1 MNYKLDGIPISNY
14 GAKPVRTNQAFA
26 LHGMLDLPKRLS
38 PTEYNWGTSIEPF
51 VDAEDIKLDG
61 RTLTLNVAIKKDLL
75 QLFLDA
81 CIACA
86 ELEVFDESIGGRNL
100 IIIKD
105 SFENKAMTN
114 ASGGGSEFNDIG
126 SLLTNYISV
135 KSGDKIIR
143 SHTYNQIAFYNKDK
157 EPLGMSNSNI
167 GIIPA
172 NTNSLTYQPPV
183 IPEDKV
189 IEFMRVAFRYN
200 FLGGKSKYEVKVKIE
215 KGNKA
220 TPWTPAPE
228 EIFFPLPVLCRDE
241 IKVNYVDDYAIVSVP
256 FWQYQVTYNP
266 VTILPS
272 NTGEVR
278 IDGYD
283 LAKDFGIYI
292 ARSSDLDSVAKRI
305 EVQTTEM
312 YSRTNFRATRSID
325 INCTIKVSNTTDL
338 FYKMNE
344 FQAMLMKPGM
354 REFKIRDNNYYVY
367 FKDGMR
373 VEVVANNI
381 AKFNLK
387 ATVV

>member
-61 RTLTLNVAIKKDLL
+61 RTLTLNVAIKSEN
-75 QLFLDA
+75 LDA
-81 CIACA
+81 FVQACISCNVLSV
-86 ELEVFDESIGGRNL
+86 EDDSVNGRNL
-100 IIIKD
+100 LSSNFDRYTIGQPYNYMELVNESVDKTISIFDKD
-105 SFENKAMTN
+105 LSIPMTDMYFGLTKN
-114 ASGGGSEFNDIG
+114 GYNYTSGGVWMVDRGNIRHPI
-126 SLLTNYISV
+126 LRPSV
-135 KSGDKIIR
+135 DYNSYYYFSYYMNNRVMFDKIFKR
-143 SHTYNQIAFYNKDK
+143 FYIKA
-157 EPLGMSNSNI
+157 ELGDNPNSI
-167 GIIPA
+167 
-172 NTNSLTYQPPV
+172 
-183 IPEDKV
+183 
-189 IEFMRVAFRYN
+189 
-200 FLGGKSKYEVKVKIE
+200 
-215 KGNKA
+215 
-220 TPWTPAPE
+220 WTPAPE
-228 EIFFPLPVLCRDE
+228 DIFFPHPVLCRDE
-241 IKVNYVDDYAIVSVP
+241 IKVNKVKDYAIVSVP
-256 FWQYQVTYNP
+256 FWQDQVTYNP

-278 IDGYD
+278 IDGYY

-292 ARSSDLDSVAKRI
+292 ASSNELDSVAKRI

-312 YSRTNFRATRSID
+312 YSRTNFRATRTID
-325 INCTIKVSNTTDL
+325 LNCTMKVFNTTDL

-344 FQAMLMKPGM
+344 FQSMLMMPGL
-354 REFKIRDNNYYVY
+354 REFKIRDKNYYVY
-367 FKDGMR
+367 FKDGMN